1 MKNELDLTDHLI
13 LKLLR
18 GNALLTHKQIAEK
31 ISLTTSPTFKRIRR
45 LKKLGYILKYT
56 VELDEQKIESHMV
69 VFTMV
74 ELVNHS
80 YESFE
85 EFRKHVKA
93 YKVVTNIYHLT
104 GNYDFMLR
112 IKVKDMK
119 EYEEFVRQ
127 KLGNT
132 PGLGQVLTLS
142 VLNEE
147 NLNLAV

>member
-1 MKNELDLTDHLI
+1 MKNELDAIDHLI

-18 GNALLTHKQIAEK
+18 NDALLTHKQIAEK

-45 LKKLGYILKYT
+45 LKRLGYILKYS
-56 VELDEQKIESHMV
+56 VELDEQKIESHML

-74 ELVNHS
+74 EVKNHN
-80 YESFE
+80 YESLDT
-85 EFRKHVKA
+85 FRKHIKEYKA
-93 YKVVTNIYHLT
+93 VTHIYQLT

-112 IKVKDMK
+112 VKVKDMH
-119 EYEEFVRQ
+119 EYDEFIRQ
-127 KLGNT
+127 KLGKT

-147 NLNLAV
+147 KLD

>member
-1 MKNELDLTDHLI
+1 MKAELDLTDHLI

-18 GNALLTHKQIAEK
+18 EDALLTHKQIAEK
-31 ISLTTSPTFKRIRR
+31 ISLTTSPTFKRIKR
-45 LKKLGYILKYT
+45 LKRLGYILKYT

-69 VFTMV
+69 IFTMV
-74 ELVNHS
+74 ELVNHT
-80 YESFE
+80 YNSFE
-85 EFRKHVKA
+85 EFRGYLKGYKA
-93 YKVVTNIYHLT
+93 ITNIYHLT

-119 EYEEFVRQ
+119 EYDEFVRQ
-127 KLGNT
+127 KLAKT

-147 NLNLAV
+147 KLS

>member
-1 MKNELDLTDHLI
+1 MKNELDQTDHLI

-18 GNALLTHKQIAEK
+18 NDALLTHKQIAEK

-45 LKKLGYILKYT
+45 LKRLGYILKYT
-56 VELDEQKIESHMV
+56 VELDEQKIESHMI

-74 ELVNHS
+74 ELINHT
-80 YESFE
+80 YERFE
-85 EFRKHVKA
+85 DFRRHLKE
-93 YKVVTNIYHLT
+93 YKVITNIYHLT
-104 GNYDFMLR
+104 GNFDFMLR

-119 EYEEFVRQ
+119 EYDDFVRQ
-127 KLGNT
+127 KLGKT

-147 NLNLAV
+147 KLR